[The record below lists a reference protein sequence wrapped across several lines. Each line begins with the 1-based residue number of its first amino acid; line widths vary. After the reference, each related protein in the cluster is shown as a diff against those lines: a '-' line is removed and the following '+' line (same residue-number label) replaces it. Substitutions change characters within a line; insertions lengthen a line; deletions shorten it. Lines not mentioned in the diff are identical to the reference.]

1 LLKNVSIDLGIEYKL
16 SQRKEK
22 EKIMLENEVRF
33 DLINNISIIGLKSL
47 R

>member
-33 DLINNISIIGLKSL
+33 DLINDISIIGLKSL

>member
-1 LLKNVSIDLGIEYKL
+1 MSIDLGIEYKL

-33 DLINNISIIGLKSL
+33 DLINDISIIGLKSL